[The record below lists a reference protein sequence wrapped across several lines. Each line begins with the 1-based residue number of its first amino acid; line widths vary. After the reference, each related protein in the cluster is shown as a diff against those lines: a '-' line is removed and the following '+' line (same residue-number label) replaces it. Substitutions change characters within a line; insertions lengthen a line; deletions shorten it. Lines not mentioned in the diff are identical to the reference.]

1 MPRRIR
7 GFFMIELAP
16 SILAANFACL
26 GDQIAATERGGATW
40 VHIDVMDGL
49 FVPSISLGVPV
60 VKSVRACTGLKLD
73 VHLMIVDP
81 IRYIGAFA
89 DAGADNITFHLEAAD
104 DPDAVISAIHE
115 RGLSAGISV
124 KPGTPL
130 SEVRPYISKVELL
143 LVMSVEPGFGGQKYI
158 PESTAKLVLARAMI
172 DEIKPSVRLEVDGG
186 VGNSTVTEVLG
197 TGADLL
203 VMGTAVYG
211 HHPEV
216 RSRHFTE
223 LFRKF
228 EFSADAERSDQQ

>member
-1 MPRRIR
+1 
-7 GFFMIELAP
+7 MIELAP

-81 IRYIGAFA
+81 IRYIDVFA
-89 DAGADNITFHLEAAD
+89 DAGADNITFHLEAAE
-104 DPDAVISAIHE
+104 DPQAVIDRIHGK
-115 RGLSAGISV
+115 GLMAGISV

-130 SEVRPYISKVELL
+130 AEVKPYISQVELL
-143 LVMSVEPGFGGQKYI
+143 LVMSVEPGFGGQKYL
-158 PESTAKLVLARAMI
+158 PESTAKLVEARKLI

-186 VGNSTVTEVLG
+186 VGNSTVREVLG

-216 RSRHFTE
+216 RSRHFVE
-223 LFRKF
+223 MFR
-228 EFSADAERSDQQ
+228 EY